1 MAGAAVDASKLK
13 YGQIFIIR
21 KDGRESGMCGSVS
34 RHAES
39 FITLHFCF
47 NTGKGFPLM
56 QQSCVIGRSESAD
69 IRVSSAVVSSV
80 HCKININEQ
89 TGEAVLH
96 NLGND
101 TKVND
106 IGLPQNDDLKL
117 NHKDVIEIGGRRL
130 RFEYL
135 PPDFKPLY
143 WKTSKVYHPEM

>member
-1 MAGAAVDASKLK
+1 
-13 YGQIFIIR
+13 
-21 KDGRESGMCGSVS
+21 
-34 RHAES
+34 
-39 FITLHFCF
+39 
-47 NTGKGFPLM
+47 M